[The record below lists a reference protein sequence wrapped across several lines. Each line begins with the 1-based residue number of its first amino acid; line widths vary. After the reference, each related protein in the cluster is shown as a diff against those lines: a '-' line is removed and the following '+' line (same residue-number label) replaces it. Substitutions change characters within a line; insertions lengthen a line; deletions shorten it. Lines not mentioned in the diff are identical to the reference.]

1 MPYPENFVVRLI
13 ICVVGMFAIWFGVQF
28 VKDVL
33 IFHEEFSFEAIDFI
47 VPAVCGVIEAFVWKP
62 KEKK

>member
-13 ICVVGMFAIWFGVQF
+13 ISIVGMIALWMAAHYIGV
-28 VKDVL
+28 VL
-33 IFHEEFSFEAIDFI
+33 IRHEAFTITPFDII
-47 VPAVCGVIEAFVWKP
+47 VPLAIGIVEAFVWKP